1 MTREKDEHTS
11 QLEQIQALTED
22 ILDYQAVDVDAAYA
36 HVRKRIGKSRRK
48 RIGMQTFSRLAAVL
62 LLPLLLSS
70 LLFAYLYLDQ
80 RQQLAQVDYREVSC
94 APGTIARIHLPDQS
108 TVWLNAGSTL
118 RYPVA
123 FTGREREVELRGEG
137 YFAVESDPDHPFYV
151 TTAEGLKVK
160 AYGTRF
166 NVNAYPDEPV
176 IEATLAQGKID
187 VTQAGQTVRL
197 SPAKLAVFHKAT
209 GQLTVGAANLDE
221 KTGWKDGR
229 LVFRGT
235 PLDKVLQKLSKRY
248 NIDIVLHKK
257 DDTDYKYR
265 ATFTTE
271 TIEQIL
277 NYLKLTAPIEWS
289 IQAPQQA
296 EDESFRRGRID
307 VYQR

>member
-1 MTREKDEHTS
+1 MTPENDKHTT
-11 QLEQIQALTED
+11 QLKKIQALTED
-22 ILDYQAVDVDAAYA
+22 MLDYQAVDAGAAYLR
-36 HVRKRIGKSRRK
+36 VRKRIGKNRRK
-48 RIGMQTFSRLAAVL
+48 QGWMQTLSRVAAVL
-62 LLPLLLSS
+62 LLPLLLST
-70 LLFAYLYLDQ
+70 LVCAYLYLDQ
-80 RQQLAQVDYREVSC
+80 RQQLAATSYREVSC
-94 APGTIARIHLPDQS
+94 APGTIARISLPDRS

-118 RYPVA
+118 RYPAVFA
-123 FTGREREVELRGEG
+123 GREREVELTGEG
-137 YFAVESDPDHPFYV
+137 YFAVESDPEHPFYV
-151 TTAEGLKVK
+151 STPEGLKVK

-176 IEATLAQGKID
+176 IEATLAQGKVD
-187 VTQAGQTVRL
+187 VTHTGQTVRL
-197 SPAKLAVFHKAT
+197 DPAKLAVFHKAT
-209 GQLTVGAANLDE
+209 GQLTVAVANLDE

-235 PLDKVLQKLSKRY
+235 PLEKVLQKLSKRY
-248 NIDIVLHKK
+248 NVDIVLHKK

-289 IQAPQQA
+289 IQAPEQA
-296 EDESFRRGRID
+296 EDETFLRGRID